1 MFAQSN
7 HNVSNSLAIENLR
20 GEKVFI
26 KLGIEGECGA
36 IGGQSQK
43 ICLAVSSAVRQKG
56 QKGSVVS
63 LDLKRR

>member
-20 GEKVFI
+20 GEKVLI

-36 IGGQSQK
+36 IGDNPK
-43 ICLAVSSAVRQKG
+43 KYV
-56 QKGSVVS
+56 
-63 LDLKRR
+63 